1 MIASLSG
8 SILTVEKDAL
18 VINVGGVGLR
28 VKVPRG
34 VLENSGGA
42 GRNIFLHTELIVRET
57 ELSLYGFETVDDLR
71 IFNTLI
77 GISGIGPKVG
87 LSILSTLSPELL
99 RSAVIQDEA
108 VILQRVPG
116 IGKKSAE
123 KILFALRGK
132 LDAVDATA
140 VGLVSDIDS
149 DVIEVLTTL
158 GFSIVEA
165 QAAVQKVPRDIK
177 DIDERVA
184 VALRQLD
191 QG

>member
-1 MIASLSG
+1 MIASISG
-8 SILTVEKDAL
+8 SIQVIEKEAL
-18 VINVGGVGLR
+18 VVAVGGVGLR
-28 VKVPRG
+28 VRVPQG
-34 VLENSGGA
+34 VLENSGGV
-42 GRNIFLHTELIVRET
+42 GRTIFLHTHLSVRET
-57 ELSLYGFETVDDLR
+57 DLSLFGFETTDDLR
-71 IFNTLI
+71 IFNLLL
-77 GISGIGPKVG
+77 GISGIGPKVA
-87 LSILSTLSPELL
+87 LAILSTLSPELL

-123 KILFALRGK
+123 KIIFALRGK
-132 LDAVDATA
+132 LDGIDASSTGLISDVDA
-140 VGLVSDIDS
+140 

-165 QAAVQKVPRDIK
+165 QTALQKVPRDVQ
-177 DIDERVA
+177 DINERVA